1 MALKVEDLL
10 VITEWEYR
18 FLQVVASN
26 EGLSGHLNYLDIV
39 GVYFEVGR
47 SFDFLIEVL
56 RRVVRDSRKVSEVVR
71 ELKGKD
77 SIIGNQKKCS
87 IAEGRAVVSGRR
99 LKL

>member
-26 EGLSGHLNYLDIV
+26 GGLSGHLNYLDIV
-39 GVYFEVGR
+39 GIYFEVGR

-77 SIIGNQKKCS
+77 SIIESQKKGC